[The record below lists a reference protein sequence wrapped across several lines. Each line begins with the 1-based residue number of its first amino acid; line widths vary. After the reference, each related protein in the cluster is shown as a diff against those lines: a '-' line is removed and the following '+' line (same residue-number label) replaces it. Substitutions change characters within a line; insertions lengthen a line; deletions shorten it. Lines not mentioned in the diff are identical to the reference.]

1 MLNEKR
7 YLYFNKLS
15 ETKLNMNIFNT
26 NMGGN
31 QISSEDWFDFEKQ
44 FLIPLSMTVI
54 LFSAISV
61 SLNIIMGFNW
71 TLVVVP
77 VVGIVFFIII
87 YIMAKKDF
95 HITLAKWLFIVITL
109 VLINIVWYYN
119 YGSRGPWF
127 FLVILLYS
135 YLIFM
140 MSGKQVAFLSIILVI
155 NVLVLYYFEYTHPHA
170 LGNYS
175 SNTVRLMD
183 FYSAILLTGATA
195 YVLMTIAKR
204 LYLTQYLKAKM
215 ADKLKSAFLANMSHE
230 IRTPLNAIVGFSN
243 LLADG
248 TIQEEERMQYIS
260 IINNSNETLLQLIDD
275 ILDVSM
281 IEANQVKIKKGDFSI
296 NKMMHNLEKTFIP
309 ILVEKKK
316 ADVHL
321 ELKLP
326 QESVWINSDQ
336 IRINQVLV
344 NLLNNA
350 IKFTHH
356 GTIELGFTLENE
368 YVKFYVKD
376 TGIGIEKTHLEHLFE
391 RFYKI
396 EDDNRKLYR
405 GTGIGLYLCK
415 KIVEILEGTIQVN
428 SEYGKGSVFDFY
440 IPAENLTIE
449 TAKVTKKEPEKTE
462 NGAPTPNGTVLIIE
476 DDDSSRIYFK
486 KILEGINLKIL
497 EAIEGKEG
505 IRLFMENPD
514 ISVVLLDIQLP
525 GSSGFDIIKEL
536 KEIRPEIPV
545 LAQTAFAMAGDKE
558 NCIAAGFDDY
568 IAKPIK
574 KETLIGKLQKYI

>member
-1 MLNEKR
+1 
-7 YLYFNKLS
+7 
-15 ETKLNMNIFNT
+15 MNIFST
-26 NMGGN
+26 NMGKN
-31 QISSEDWFDFEKQ
+31 QISEKDWFDFEKQ
-44 FLIPLSMTVI
+44 FLIPLSLTVI
-54 LFSAISV
+54 FFSVISI
-61 SLNIIMGFNW
+61 SLNFLMGFNW
-71 TLVVVP
+71 VLIVVP
-77 VVGIVFFIII
+77 SGGIVLFIII
-87 YIMAKKDF
+87 FIMAKKDF
-95 HITLAKWLFIVITL
+95 HVTLTKWVFIVTTL
-109 VLINIVWYYN
+109 ILINVVWYYN

-140 MSGKQVAFLSIILVI
+140 MNGRQLAYLSAILIFNALILFFL
-155 NVLVLYYFEYTHPHA
+155 EYTHSVT

-175 SNTVRLMD
+175 SDIARLMD

-195 YVLMTIAKR
+195 YVLMTIVKR

-248 TIQEEERMQYIS
+248 TIKEDERKQYIS

-281 IEANQVKIKKGDFSI
+281 IEANQVKIKKADFPV
-296 NKMMHNLEKTFIP
+296 NHLMQNLEKTYIP
-309 ILVEKKK
+309 ILSEKKQG
-316 ADVHL
+316 AVRL

-326 QESVWINSDQ
+326 EKSVWINSDQ

-350 IKFTHH
+350 IKFTQL
-356 GTIELGFTLENE
+356 GSIELGFTLENDHI
-368 YVKFYVKD
+368 KFYVKD
-376 TGIGIEKTHLEHLFE
+376 TGIGIEKTHMEHLFE

-396 EDDNRKLYR
+396 EDDSRKLYR

-415 KIVEILEGTIQVN
+415 RIVEILGGTIHVS
-428 SEYGKGSVFDFY
+428 SEYGKGSVFYFY
-440 IPAENLTIE
+440 IPTENLTIE
-449 TAKVTKKEPEKTE
+449 PVKVAEKAPEKTD
-462 NGAPTPNGTVLIIE
+462 NGVPTTKGTVLIIE
-476 DDDSSRIYFK
+476 DDDSSRLYFK
-486 KILEGINLKIL
+486 KILEDINLQIL
-497 EAIEGKEG
+497 EATEGSEG
-505 IRLFMENPD
+505 IRLFLENQD

-536 KEIRPEIPV
+536 KKIRPEVPV

-558 NCIAAGFDDY
+558 SCIAAGFDDY
-568 IAKPIK
+568 ISKPVKKDDLIK
-574 KETLIGKLQKYI
+574 KLQRFILS